1 VRKDLASLHQR
12 VKYQFTDGATK
23 VRLGLTKGKAHP
35 KSK

>member
-1 VRKDLASLHQR
+1 MRKDLMALHQKA
-12 VKYQFTDGATK
+12 KYRFTDGATK